1 MEVWSSQ
8 PVDTNGVKT
17 VLKIKRIFEDKERQG
32 TKRKSSSTSS
42 PDSKKSKMN
51 NEEFR
56 TILAE
61 TIRESSVAN
70 QATLDETKREILSAI
85 DTKISPIAS
94 DVAELKSQYSS
105 MQVNTDNQGQD
116 IDKLREEMKEMKE
129 SFDKNVMKVVQDY
142 SGNNH

>member
-17 VLKIKRIFEDKERQG
+17 VLKIKRISEDKERQG

-70 QATLDETKREILSAI
+70 QTALDETKREILSAI
-85 DTKISPIAS
+85 DTKISPIAN

-105 MQVNTDNQGQD
+105 MQVNTDN
-116 IDKLREEMKEMKE
+116 
-129 SFDKNVMKVVQDY
+129 
-142 SGNNH
+142 